1 MYCKN
6 LCAIEHIWTQMPTAN
21 LSNSGDVAA
30 WWNFLSSCTLGQS
43 TSVYKVL
50 IWTSFKVWLRTY
62 SFHRWRKRCCN
73 YDQAVSIATKICHRM
88 HTTPWFALLNA
99 RFVSIAWIRNYVA
112 FARIVVVTL
121 QTDQS
126 VHCSWVETIMTW
138 HTIQHKL
145 SEYLNQSI

>member
-1 MYCKN
+1 MYYKN
-6 LCAIEHIWTQMPTAN
+6 LCAIEHIWTQMRTAN
-21 LSNSGDVAA
+21 LSNSGEVAA
-30 WWNFLSSCTLGQS
+30 WSNFLSSRTRCQS

-62 SFHRWRKRCCN
+62 PFHHWRKRCCN

-99 RFVSIAWIRNYVA
+99 RFVSIVWIQNYVA
-112 FARIVVVTL
+112 FVRIVVATS
-121 QTDQS
+121 QTGQS
-126 VHCSWVETIMTW
+126 AHRSWGETIMTW

-145 SEYLNQSI
+145 SECLNQSI